1 MSNQESI
8 GVSQSTHAASAAESA
23 RLSYLHARDAAQQ
36 VVGEVRNRAADYL
49 EQGKAKAADVRVKV
63 QDTVREHPIKTILI
77 AAGAGLL
84 LGMLLRRR

>member
-8 GVSQSTHAASAAESA
+8 GVSQSTHATSAAESA

-36 VVGEVRNRAADYL
+36 VVGEVRNRASDYL
-49 EQGKAKAADVRVKV
+49 EQGKAKAADVQVKI